1 MASEAGIS
9 PVDFG
14 RLSYRDLSNHLQGYQ
29 KAEREQW
36 KRARLTAY
44 MVYATHAK
52 DPQQIED
59 WMPLDEVRRV
69 KKIVTKKEYQKVK
82 QAWQA

>member
-1 MASEAGIS
+1 
-9 PVDFG
+9 
-14 RLSYRDLSNHLQGYQ
+14 
-29 KAEREQW
+29 
-36 KRARLTAY
+36 

>member
-1 MASEAGIS
+1 
-9 PVDFG
+9 
-14 RLSYRDLSNHLQGYQ
+14 
-29 KAEREQW
+29 
-36 KRARLTAY
+36 

-69 KKIVTKKEYQKVK
+69 KKIATKKEYQKVK
-82 QAWQA
+82 KAWPV